1 MRLARLVVNERD
13 ALRAD
18 LRRYFGVRLD
28 DFFAGVESLADVCA
42 FAWECQYIEGSA
54 LRRALLG
61 DDSDWTT
68 TNQLLA
74 LVADHS
80 AIANWFQT
88 KDGQKGKNRP
98 KQIPRPGVRD
108 EEETTYGKGTSMS
121 MDEAR
126 KWLGW
131 K

>member
-1 MRLARLVVNERD
+1 MYMGRENPSEV
-13 ALRAD
+13 ALYVYD
-18 LRRYFGVRLD
+18 
-28 DFFAGVESLADVCA
+28 
-42 FAWECQYIEGSA
+42 CQYIEGSA
-54 LRRALLG
+54 LYRALLG
-61 DDSDWTT
+61 DDSDWNT

-74 LVADHS
+74 MVADHL
-80 AIANWFQT
+80 AVANWFQT

-131 K
+131 DK

>member
-1 MRLARLVVNERD
+1 MYMGRENPYEV
-13 ALRAD
+13 ALYVYD
-18 LRRYFGVRLD
+18 
-28 DFFAGVESLADVCA
+28 
-42 FAWECQYIEGSA
+42 CQYIEGSA
-54 LRRALLG
+54 LYRALLG
-61 DDSDWTT
+61 DDSDWNT

-74 LVADHS
+74 MVADHL
-80 AIANWFQT
+80 AVANWFQT

-98 KQIPRPGVRD
+98 KQIPRPGVKD
-108 EEETTYGKGTSMS
+108 EEEHTYGKGTSMS

>member
-1 MRLARLVVNERD
+1 MYAGRENPYEV
-13 ALRAD
+13 ALYVYD
-18 LRRYFGVRLD
+18 
-28 DFFAGVESLADVCA
+28 
-42 FAWECQYIEGSA
+42 CQYIEGSA
-54 LRRALLG
+54 LHRALLG
-61 DDSDWTT
+61 DDSDWNT

-74 LVADHS
+74 MVADHL
-80 AIANWFQT
+80 AVANWFQT

-131 K
+131 E

>member
-1 MRLARLVVNERD
+1 MYMGRENPYEV
-13 ALRAD
+13 ALYVYD
-18 LRRYFGVRLD
+18 
-28 DFFAGVESLADVCA
+28 
-42 FAWECQYIEGSA
+42 CQYIEGSA
-54 LRRALLG
+54 LYRALLG
-61 DDSDWTT
+61 DDSDWNT

-74 LVADHS
+74 MVADHL
-80 AIANWFQT
+80 AVANWFQT

-98 KQIPRPGVRD
+98 KQIPRPGVKD
-108 EEETTYGKGTSMS
+108 EEEHTYGKGVSMS

>member
-1 MRLARLVVNERD
+1 MYMGRENPYEV
-13 ALRAD
+13 ALYVYD
-18 LRRYFGVRLD
+18 
-28 DFFAGVESLADVCA
+28 
-42 FAWECQYIEGSA
+42 CQYIEGSA
-54 LRRALLG
+54 LYRALLG
-61 DDSDWTT
+61 DDSDWNT

-74 LVADHS
+74 MVADHL
-80 AIANWFQT
+80 AVANWFQT

-131 K
+131 E

>member
-1 MRLARLVVNERD
+1 MYMGRENPYEV
-13 ALRAD
+13 ALYVYD
-18 LRRYFGVRLD
+18 
-28 DFFAGVESLADVCA
+28 
-42 FAWECQYIEGSA
+42 CQYIEGSA
-54 LRRALLG
+54 LYRALLG
-61 DDSDWTT
+61 DDSDWNT

-74 LVADHS
+74 MVADHL
-80 AIANWFQT
+80 AVANWFQT

-108 EEETTYGKGTSMS
+108 EEEHTYGKGTSMS

-131 K
+131 E

>member
-1 MRLARLVVNERD
+1 MYMGRENPYEV
-13 ALRAD
+13 ALYVYD
-18 LRRYFGVRLD
+18 
-28 DFFAGVESLADVCA
+28 
-42 FAWECQYIEGSA
+42 CQYIEGSA
-54 LRRALLG
+54 LYRALLG
-61 DDSDWTT
+61 DDSDWNT

-74 LVADHS
+74 MVADHL
-80 AIANWFQT
+80 AVANWFQT

-131 K
+131 DR

>member
-1 MRLARLVVNERD
+1 MYMGRENPYEV
-13 ALRAD
+13 ALYVYD
-18 LRRYFGVRLD
+18 
-28 DFFAGVESLADVCA
+28 
-42 FAWECQYIEGSA
+42 CQYIEGSA
-54 LRRALLG
+54 LNRSLLG
-61 DDSDWTT
+61 GDSDWNT

-74 LVADHS
+74 MVADHL
-80 AIANWFQT
+80 AVANWFQT

-126 KWLGW
+126 EWLGW

>member
-1 MRLARLVVNERD
+1 MYAGRENPYEV
-13 ALRAD
+13 ALYVYD
-18 LRRYFGVRLD
+18 
-28 DFFAGVESLADVCA
+28 
-42 FAWECQYIEGSA
+42 CQYIEGSA
-54 LRRALLG
+54 LYRALLG
-61 DDSDWTT
+61 DDSDWNT

-74 LVADHS
+74 MVADHL
-80 AIANWFQT
+80 AVANWFQT

-131 K
+131 E

>member
-1 MRLARLVVNERD
+1 MYTGRENPYEV
-13 ALRAD
+13 ALYVYD
-18 LRRYFGVRLD
+18 
-28 DFFAGVESLADVCA
+28 
-42 FAWECQYIEGSA
+42 CQYIEGSA
-54 LRRALLG
+54 LYRALLG
-61 DDSDWTT
+61 DDSDWST

-74 LVADHS
+74 MVADHL
-80 AIANWFQT
+80 AVANWFQT

-108 EEETTYGKGTSMS
+108 EEEHTYGKGTSMS

-131 K
+131 E

>member
-1 MRLARLVVNERD
+1 MYMGRENPLEV
-13 ALRAD
+13 ALYVYD
-18 LRRYFGVRLD
+18 
-28 DFFAGVESLADVCA
+28 
-42 FAWECQYIEGSA
+42 CQYIEGSA
-54 LRRALLG
+54 LYRALLG
-61 DDSDWTT
+61 DDSDWNT

-74 LVADHS
+74 MVADHL
-80 AIANWFQT
+80 AVANWFQT

-126 KWLGW
+126 EWLGW

>member
-1 MRLARLVVNERD
+1 MYAGRENPYEV
-13 ALRAD
+13 ALYVYD
-18 LRRYFGVRLD
+18 
-28 DFFAGVESLADVCA
+28 
-42 FAWECQYIEGSA
+42 CQYIEGSA
-54 LRRALLG
+54 LYRALLG
-61 DDSDWTT
+61 DDSDWNT

-74 LVADHS
+74 MVADHL
-80 AIANWFQT
+80 AVANWFQT

-108 EEETTYGKGTSMS
+108 EEEHTYGKGTSMS

>member
-1 MRLARLVVNERD
+1 MYMGSENPYEV
-13 ALRAD
+13 ALYVYD
-18 LRRYFGVRLD
+18 
-28 DFFAGVESLADVCA
+28 
-42 FAWECQYIEGSA
+42 CQYIEGSA
-54 LRRALLG
+54 LYRALLG
-61 DDSDWTT
+61 DDSDWNT

-74 LVADHS
+74 MVADHL
-80 AIANWFQT
+80 AVANWFQT

-131 K
+131 DK

>member
-1 MRLARLVVNERD
+1 MYAGRENPYEV
-13 ALRAD
+13 ALYVYD
-18 LRRYFGVRLD
+18 
-28 DFFAGVESLADVCA
+28 
-42 FAWECQYIEGSA
+42 CQYIEGSA
-54 LRRALLG
+54 LHRALLG
-61 DDSDWTT
+61 DDSDWST

-74 LVADHS
+74 MVADHL
-80 AIANWFQT
+80 AVANWFQT

>member
-1 MRLARLVVNERD
+1 M
-13 ALRAD
+13 
-18 LRRYFGVRLD
+18 Y
-28 DFFAGVESLADVCA
+28 AGRESLSEVALYVFD
-42 FAWECQYIEGSA
+42 CQYIEGSA
-54 LRRALLG
+54 LYRALLG
-61 DDSDWTT
+61 DDSEWNT

-74 LVADHS
+74 MVADHL
-80 AIANWFQT
+80 AVANWFQT
-88 KDGQKGKNRP
+88 KDGQKNKNRP

-131 K
+131 E

>member
-1 MRLARLVVNERD
+1 MYTGRENPCEV
-13 ALRAD
+13 ALYVYD
-18 LRRYFGVRLD
+18 
-28 DFFAGVESLADVCA
+28 
-42 FAWECQYIEGSA
+42 CQYIEGSA
-54 LRRALLG
+54 LYRALLG
-61 DDSDWTT
+61 DDSDWNT

-74 LVADHS
+74 MVADHL
-80 AIANWFQT
+80 AVANWFQT

-131 K
+131 DK

>member
-1 MRLARLVVNERD
+1 MYMGRETPYEV
-13 ALRAD
+13 ALYVYD
-18 LRRYFGVRLD
+18 
-28 DFFAGVESLADVCA
+28 
-42 FAWECQYIEGSA
+42 CQYIEGSA
-54 LRRALLG
+54 LYRALLG
-61 DDSDWTT
+61 DDSDWNT

-74 LVADHS
+74 MVADHL
-80 AIANWFQT
+80 AVANWFQT

>member
-1 MRLARLVVNERD
+1 MFMGRENPSEV
-13 ALRAD
+13 AL
-18 LRRYFGVRLD
+18 YVY
-28 DFFAGVESLADVCA
+28 DF
-42 FAWECQYIEGSA
+42 QYIEGSA
-54 LRRALLG
+54 LYRALLG
-61 DDSDWTT
+61 DDSDWNT

-74 LVADHS
+74 MVADHL
-80 AIANWFQT
+80 AVANWFQT

-126 KWLGW
+126 EWLGW

>member
-1 MRLARLVVNERD
+1 MYAGRENPYEV
-13 ALRAD
+13 ALYVYD
-18 LRRYFGVRLD
+18 
-28 DFFAGVESLADVCA
+28 
-42 FAWECQYIEGSA
+42 CQYIEGSA
-54 LRRALLG
+54 LYRALLG
-61 DDSDWTT
+61 DDSDWNT

-74 LVADHS
+74 MAADHL
-80 AIANWFQT
+80 AVANWFQT

-131 K
+131 E

>member
-1 MRLARLVVNERD
+1 MWLGRETPYEV
-13 ALRAD
+13 ALYVSD
-18 LRRYFGVRLD
+18 
-28 DFFAGVESLADVCA
+28 
-42 FAWECQYIEGSA
+42 CQYIEGSA
-54 LRRALLG
+54 LFRALLG
-61 DDSDWTT
+61 DDSDWNT

-74 LVADHS
+74 MVADHL
-80 AIANWFQT
+80 AVANWFQT

-108 EEETTYGKGTSMS
+108 EEEHTYGKGTSMS

>member
-1 MRLARLVVNERD
+1 MYMGRENPLEV
-13 ALRAD
+13 ALYVYD
-18 LRRYFGVRLD
+18 
-28 DFFAGVESLADVCA
+28 
-42 FAWECQYIEGSA
+42 CQYIEGSA
-54 LRRALLG
+54 LYRALLG
-61 DDSDWTT
+61 DDSDWNT

-74 LVADHS
+74 MVADHL
-80 AIANWFQT
+80 ATANWFQT

>member
-1 MRLARLVVNERD
+1 MYMGRENPYEV
-13 ALRAD
+13 ALYVYD
-18 LRRYFGVRLD
+18 
-28 DFFAGVESLADVCA
+28 
-42 FAWECQYIEGSA
+42 CQYIEGSA
-54 LRRALLG
+54 LYRALLG
-61 DDSDWTT
+61 DDSDWNT

-74 LVADHS
+74 MVADHL
-80 AIANWFQT
+80 AVANWFQT

>member
-1 MRLARLVVNERD
+1 M
-13 ALRAD
+13 
-18 LRRYFGVRLD
+18 
-28 DFFAGVESLADVCA
+28 SA
-42 FAWECQYIEGSA
+42 FAWECQYIEGSS

-61 DDSDWTT
+61 DDSDWNT

-74 LVADHS
+74 MVADHL
-80 AIANWFQT
+80 AIANWFET

-108 EEETTYGKGTSMS
+108 EEETTYGKGTKMSMS
-121 MDEAR
+121 EA
-126 KWLGW
+126 KEWLGW

>member
-1 MRLARLVVNERD
+1 MYMGRENPYEV
-13 ALRAD
+13 ALYVYD
-18 LRRYFGVRLD
+18 
-28 DFFAGVESLADVCA
+28 
-42 FAWECQYIEGSA
+42 CQYIEGSA
-54 LRRALLG
+54 LYRALLG
-61 DDSDWTT
+61 DDSDWNT

-74 LVADHS
+74 MVADHL
-80 AIANWFQT
+80 AVANWFQT

-108 EEETTYGKGTSMS
+108 EEEHTYGKGTSMS

>member
-1 MRLARLVVNERD
+1 MYMGRENPYEV
-13 ALRAD
+13 ALYVYD
-18 LRRYFGVRLD
+18 
-28 DFFAGVESLADVCA
+28 
-42 FAWECQYIEGSA
+42 CQYIEGSA
-54 LRRALLG
+54 LYRALLG
-61 DDSDWTT
+61 DDSDWNT

-74 LVADHS
+74 MVADHL
-80 AIANWFQT
+80 AVANWFQT

-108 EEETTYGKGTSMS
+108 EEEHTYGKGTSMS
-121 MDEAR
+121 MAEAR

>member
-1 MRLARLVVNERD
+1 MYMGRENPYEV
-13 ALRAD
+13 ALYVYD
-18 LRRYFGVRLD
+18 
-28 DFFAGVESLADVCA
+28 
-42 FAWECQYIEGSA
+42 CQYIEGSA
-54 LRRALLG
+54 LYRALLG
-61 DDSDWTT
+61 DDSDWNT

-74 LVADHS
+74 MVADHL
-80 AIANWFQT
+80 AVANWFQT

-126 KWLGW
+126 EWLGW

>member
-1 MRLARLVVNERD
+1 MYMGRENPYEV
-13 ALRAD
+13 ALYVYD
-18 LRRYFGVRLD
+18 
-28 DFFAGVESLADVCA
+28 
-42 FAWECQYIEGSA
+42 CQYIEGSA
-54 LRRALLG
+54 LYRALLG
-61 DDSDWTT
+61 DDSDWST

-74 LVADHS
+74 MVADHL
-80 AIANWFQT
+80 AVANWFQT

>member
-1 MRLARLVVNERD
+1 MYAGRENPYEV
-13 ALRAD
+13 ALYVYD
-18 LRRYFGVRLD
+18 
-28 DFFAGVESLADVCA
+28 
-42 FAWECQYIEGSA
+42 CQYIEGSA
-54 LRRALLG
+54 LYRALLG
-61 DDSDWTT
+61 DDSDWNT

-74 LVADHS
+74 MVADHL
-80 AIANWFQT
+80 AVANWFQT

-131 K
+131 DK

>member
-1 MRLARLVVNERD
+1 MYMGRESPFEV
-13 ALRAD
+13 ALYVYD
-18 LRRYFGVRLD
+18 
-28 DFFAGVESLADVCA
+28 
-42 FAWECQYIEGSA
+42 CQYIEGSA
-54 LRRALLG
+54 LYRALLG
-61 DDSDWTT
+61 DDSDWNT

-74 LVADHS
+74 MVADHL
-80 AIANWFQT
+80 AVANWFQT

-126 KWLGW
+126 EWLGW

>member
-1 MRLARLVVNERD
+1 MVNLIREHEH
-13 ALRAD
+13 AVICD
-18 LRRYFGVRLD
+18 LRRFYGVRL
-28 DFFAGVESLADVCA
+28 ADMYMGRENPSEVA
-42 FAWECQYIEGSA
+42 LYVYDCQYIEGSA
-54 LRRALLG
+54 LYRALLG
-61 DDSDWTT
+61 DDSDWNT

-74 LVADHS
+74 MVADHL
-80 AIANWFQT
+80 AVANWFQT

-126 KWLGW
+126 EWLGW

>member
-1 MRLARLVVNERD
+1 MYMGRENPYEV
-13 ALRAD
+13 ALYVYD
-18 LRRYFGVRLD
+18 
-28 DFFAGVESLADVCA
+28 
-42 FAWECQYIEGSA
+42 CQYIEGSA
-54 LRRALLG
+54 LYRALLG
-61 DDSDWTT
+61 DDSDWNT

-74 LVADHS
+74 MVADHL
-80 AIANWFQT
+80 AVANWFQT

-131 K
+131 DK